1 MTAAAHTKS
10 YSSPSDAP
18 RLLPEMTPASH
29 AFFSNLADL
38 LLMRRVPEVDLT
50 SVPDPTFWRDTRVDR
65 RISRRAL
72 CASVLSHAAVISIIW
87 SASAMPWPQRPRTI
101 LHDPREHTTLTY
113 YSVSEYLPEVK
124 SSITAPP
131 IIKKPDPVYARQK
144 VLSLPAEP
152 DNLHQTIVTP
162 PKVKLNHDVQLPN
175 LVAAAPIQPI
185 QAVRQRNLVMPKPT
199 VAAPTPDPTSIP
211 SGFRAPAIAAD
222 VVAPAPEPTI
232 ANPKLTLPTL
242 AREAV
247 PPPPNMVVI
256 SGSNRAVAM
265 PAPQAVAPAPT
276 AQVQAARELPSLANA
291 AAPPVS
297 PPAQRGAKS
306 LPGIIALSTDPAEAH
321 GAIEIPE
328 GNRRGTFA
336 TGPEGRPGATG
347 SPGATSADLHARGG
361 GNVHS
366 ADDLGITIAP
376 GPTSSPLP
384 SGPIAA
390 RPPAPDSD
398 RRSRLMAAMR
408 NAASPR
414 PPEPIKA
421 EPPRSPIEEKVFSGK
436 RSFTLSVNMP
446 NFNSVT
452 GSWIIRFAELG
463 SGEGRAE
470 IAAPSVINKVDP
482 AYPPAL
488 MHDRVQGTVV
498 LYAVIRADG
507 SVSNVRVLSSVH
519 QELDQN
525 AMIALSRWHFAPGL
539 KDGKPVDLEAVVQ
552 IPFRSRVVMMGR

>member
-1 MTAAAHTKS
+1 MTAAPHPKP
-10 YSSPSDAP
+10 YSSPSGAP
-18 RLLPEMTPASH
+18 RLLPEIPSAPRV
-29 AFFSNLADL
+29 FFSNVADL
-38 LLMRRVPEVDLT
+38 LLFRRT
-50 SVPDPTFWRDTRVDR
+50 SELETTSTPDPAFWHDISVDR
-65 RISRRAL
+65 SISSRAL
-72 CASVLSHAAVISIIW
+72 CASALWHAAVISVIW
-87 SASAMPWPQRPRTI
+87 SASALPWPRQPRTI

-124 SSITAPP
+124 SAITAPP
-131 IIKKPDPVYARQK
+131 PLKEPDPVYARQK

-162 PKVKLNHDVQLPN
+162 PNVKLHRDVQMPN
-175 LVAAAPIQPI
+175 LVAAPMQPI
-185 QAVRQRNLVMPKPT
+185 QAARARSLVVPQPV
-199 VAAPTPDPTSIP
+199 VAAPTPDPTSLT

-232 ANPKLTLPTL
+232 ANPKLTLPSL
-242 AREAV
+242 AHEAV

-256 SGSNRAVAM
+256 SGPARGVAV
-265 PAPQAVAPAPT
+265 PAPQAVAPAPSP
-276 AQVQAARELPSLANA
+276 QVQASRALPSLATA
-291 AAPPVS
+291 AAPPVTQ
-297 PPAQRGAKS
+297 PAQPEAKS
-306 LPGIIALSTDPAEAH
+306 LPGIIALSTNPAEAR

-328 GNRRGTFA
+328 GNRRGAFA

-347 SPGATSADLHARGG
+347 SPGATNADTHANGLR
-361 GNVHS
+361 

-376 GPTSSPLP
+376 GPTTSPLP
-384 SGPIAA
+384 SGPVAA
-390 RPPAPDSD
+390 GPPTPDSD
-398 RRSRLMAAMR
+398 RRNRLMAAMR
-408 NAASPR
+408 NPSIPR
-414 PPEPIKA
+414 PPEAAKP
-421 EPPRSPIEEKVFSGK
+421 EPARSPIEEKVFSGK

-463 SGEGRAE
+463 TGEGRAE

-482 AYPPAL
+482 AYPPGL

-507 SVSNVRVLSSVH
+507 TVSNVRVLSSVH
-519 QELDQN
+519 EQLDQN
-525 AMIALSRWHFAPGL
+525 AMLALSRWHFAPGM
-539 KDGKPVDLEAVVQ
+539 KNGKPVDLEAVVQ